1 MYQYAALVCSLFC
14 RCIEQYQRRPVLIM
28 SVRVCA
34 CVLSRKGEKIYCN
47 LAISV
52 FIYNDWAFAIQ
63 NVSLYIEYENIYDLC
78 MYETCNWLGF
88 VVLQQFLLLKWYEFV
103 LKGLTLLSYALCL
116 WGERSCLV
124 GGLLQNFCFF
134 SRNPSACPQ
143 TLTQSV
149 FSSKGWSP
157 WVGIFIPP
165 LSPSSTGLWHPSHLQ
180 MRVITLAGTLFL
192 PS

>member
-1 MYQYAALVCSLFC
+1 MENWLKSIFMSFFKRKILLDCTLRVQCPRCSFGCNMRLYISGLCVPVHCTGMFFVLSLYWTVSEEACPHHECACVC
-14 RCIEQYQRRPVLIM
+14 V
-28 SVRVCA
+28 

-103 LKGLTLLSYALCL
+103 LKGLTLLSYALFL

-124 GGLLQNFCFF
+124 GGLLQTCF
-134 SRNPSACPQ
+134 
-143 TLTQSV
+143 
-149 FSSKGWSP
+149 
-157 WVGIFIPP
+157 
-165 LSPSSTGLWHPSHLQ
+165 
-180 MRVITLAGTLFL
+180 LFFK
-192 PS
+192 